1 MTDRELIARR
11 LAGQHLTAPA
21 DGLTA
26 AAGLCGVQAQFYPQ
40 ALHAL
45 RIRGGTGETAG
56 LVKSW
61 TLRGTLHLFPERD
74 LPLFLHRGRT
84 PFLRPC
90 DTLAGDEVLSEAR
103 KAYFADCILQR
114 LSEGPALREELKA
127 ACRSAGM
134 TPEEEAH
141 LFDAWGGLPRALCE
155 AGRICHAAGEGKVFR
170 RCPDFVPLERDA
182 ARRELLRRYFAHYG
196 PARLRDAAHFF
207 GTSQR
212 TLAPLLRELPWREET
227 WRGETVFSLPGPDA
241 PAALPEVILLSAF
254 DPLLLG
260 YDKRQDPLLPEPCRA
275 RAYRPGGMILPAV
288 LLRGT
293 LAAVWKRTGQTLTV
307 SAFAPLSPGDRA
319 AVETEARRLFST
331 LRTVAFPDP

>member
-11 LAGQHLTAPA
+11 LAGQHLTAPTDA
-21 DGLTA
+21 LTA
-26 AAGLCGVQAQFYPQ
+26 AGDLCGVQSQFYPQ

-45 RIRGGTGETAG
+45 RLRGGAGETGG

-74 LPLFLHRGRT
+74 LPLFLHQGRT
-84 PFLRPC
+84 PFLRPR
-90 DTLAGDEVLSEAR
+90 DTLAGDEVVSEAR
-103 KAYFADCILQR
+103 KAYFADRVLDR
-114 LSEGPALREELKA
+114 LSAGPALREELKA

-155 AGRICHAAGEGKVFR
+155 AGKVCHAAQDGKVFR

-196 PARLRDAAHFF
+196 PARLRDAAHFL

-212 TLAPLLRELPWREET
+212 ALTPLLLDLSLREET
-227 WRGETVFSLPGPDA
+227 WRGEAVFSLDA
-241 PAALPEVILLSAF
+241 VRPSDAIPEVLLLAGF

-260 YDKRQDPLLPEPCRA
+260 YDKREDPLLPEAYRT
-275 RAYRPGGMILPAV
+275 RVYRPGGIILSSV
-288 LLRGT
+288 LLRGRI
-293 LAAVWKRTGQTLTV
+293 AAVWKRTGRILTV
-307 SAFAPLSPGDRA
+307 TAFEPLSA
-319 AVETEARRLFST
+319 ADKAAIEAEARRLFPE
-331 LRTVAFPDP
+331 LRTVSFPEG